1 MAAMRIVI
9 VEGTPSLRDALV
21 RLFTD
26 RGIEVVD
33 TAADRAE
40 GLRAVERAGP
50 DVVVIDLRLPP
61 DHTDEG
67 LGMAEAIRSRHPAV
81 GLLVLSSRAEAGYV
95 HRLVGLRPPGGVG
108 YVLKERLGDP
118 DGLVAALRRV
128 HAGEI
133 VIDPFIGYPT

>member
-1 MAAMRIVI
+1 MRIVI

-21 RLFTD
+21 QLFTE
-26 RGIEVVD
+26 RGIEVAG
-33 TAADRAE
+33 TAADHVE
-40 GLRAVERAGP
+40 GLREVGRVLP

-95 HRLVGLRPPGGVG
+95 HRLVGLRPPGSAG

-118 DGLVAALRRV
+118 DGLVTALRRV

-133 VIDPFIGYPT
+133 VIDPFIGWPGDPP